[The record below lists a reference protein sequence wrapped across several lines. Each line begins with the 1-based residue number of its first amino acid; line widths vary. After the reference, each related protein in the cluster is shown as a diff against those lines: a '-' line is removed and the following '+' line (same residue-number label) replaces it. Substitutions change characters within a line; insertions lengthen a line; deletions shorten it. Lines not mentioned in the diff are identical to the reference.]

1 MATSGTT
8 TFNLDFD
15 DIIEEAYE
23 RCGLESRTG
32 YDMRT
37 ARRSL
42 NLMFL
47 EWANRGLNLW
57 TIEQRSLALVAGT
70 AQYDLP
76 EDTVNILSA
85 VVRTGSGSTQQD
97 ITLDRI
103 SQNEYLHTPDKLTQS
118 RPSQYF
124 LQRTST
130 PVLFIYPAA
139 DTSDSYTFQ
148 YYAVRRIQDV
158 GDFTNTA
165 DAVFRFLPA
174 LVAGLAYHLALK
186 KSPDRITVLK
196 QLYEEEFLRAAMED
210 RDTASVYLTPEI
222 SVGG

>member
-1 MATSGTT
+1 
-8 TFNLDFD
+8 
-15 DIIEEAYE
+15 
-23 RCGLESRTG
+23 
-32 YDMRT
+32 
-37 ARRSL
+37 
-42 NLMFL
+42 L

-76 EDTVNILSA
+76 ADTVNILSA

>member
-76 EDTVNILSA
+76 TDTVNILSA
-85 VVRTGSGSTQQD
+85 VVRTGSGTTQQD

-103 SQNEYLHTPDKLTQS
+103 SQNEYLHVPDKLTQA

-139 DTSDSYTFQ
+139 
-148 YYAVRRIQDV
+148 VRRIQEV
-158 GDFTNTA
+158 GEFTNTA

-174 LVAGLAYHLALK
+174 LVAGLSYNLALK
-186 KSPDRITVLK
+186 KAPDRITVLK
-196 QLYEEEFLRAAMED
+196 QLYEEEFARAAMED

-222 SVGG
+222 SGAG